1 MCLSAQQASIDKSC
15 INGESEPVKLNP
27 TTIDPNPYETKNI
40 AMFGSLSKII
50 FTNLITLLLNQ
61 VQFSLKSNGR

>member
-1 MCLSAQQASIDKSC
+1 LYLSAQQASIDKSC

-40 AMFGSLSKII
+40 AMFGSLSKNI
-50 FTNLITLLLNQ
+50 FTNLKNESLNQ
-61 VQFSLKSNGR
+61 VQSLFKSNGR